1 MDNLQLATHFLEPKL
16 KGKYIHLD
24 IILPLLNTY
33 KSVFDISVI
42 GKSVQQR
49 SIFQVKIGTGK
60 TKILIWSQMHGNEP
74 TTTKGLFDFF
84 NFLSSD
90 MDLANQIKE
99 KYTLVCIPML
109 NPDGAF
115 AYTRENSNAVDLNRD
130 AFVATQPEMQLLR
143 SIYEALRPDYCYNL
157 HDQRTI
163 FGTEGFHVP
172 ATISFLSPAYNAKRD
187 YNDVR
192 IKAIKVINRMN
203 SALQEYI
210 PNQVGRFDDSYNVN
224 CSGDFFSTNAT
235 PTILF
240 EAGHFPNDYN
250 REESR
255 KYVFIALL
263 NSFLITD
270 ENALET
276 SNLDEYLRI
285 PQNNIFFFDFI
296 YKNVKIIDNKIEKII
311 NFAAQY
317 QEELIDDKISFIAV
331 ISKISDLD
339 NFSGHVEYDCELLLF
354 SSQGKNLPAIG
365 EKATFNLNNLT
376 FFNNGEKII

>member
-130 AFVATQPEMQLLR
+130 AFMATQPEMQLLR

-172 ATISFLSPAYNAKRD
+172 ATISFLSPAYNAERD

-203 SALQEYI
+203 RALQEYI

-285 PQNNIFFFDFI
+285 PQNNNFFFDFI